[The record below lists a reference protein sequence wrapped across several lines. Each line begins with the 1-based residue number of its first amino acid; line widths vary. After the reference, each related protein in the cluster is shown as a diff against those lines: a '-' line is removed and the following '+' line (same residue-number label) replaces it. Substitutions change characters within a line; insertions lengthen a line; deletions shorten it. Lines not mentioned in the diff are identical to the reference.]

1 MEVIKRLI
9 EIVFGKKEVEDGI
22 NLDSRIEFRLNKKE
36 KMLINQYCK
45 YRNISVSKFLRQVSV
60 GEIDKFIIENN

>member
-1 MEVIKRLI
+1 MEAIKRLI

-45 YRNISVSKFLRQVSV
+45 YRNISVSKFLRQVSI